1 MNTANTDNLP
11 VNHKGQWCP
20 YRELFC
26 QENLCSGCQVLKE
39 EIDSMIMDKCPK
51 WSTCHKKSTV
61 LDKDYDVLEQYR
73 VVMRDVCKR
82 CVENA
87 ENV

>member
-1 MNTANTDNLP
+1 MESRP
-11 VNHKGQWCP
+11 CIWG
-20 YRELFC
+20 EF
-26 QENLCSGCQVLKE
+26 E
-39 EIDSMIMDKCPK
+39 EIDNMIMDKCPK
-51 WSTCHKKSTV
+51 WLICHKKSTV